1 MAPERTWGGGK
12 WWKPYS
18 NNVFIFCIWAPLR
31 SDLRIEWSDLGGGG
45 IGKKIYIE
53 HGFLEM
59 RSQWGLFDP
68 KGHSLNDYT
77 CNTYL
82 NEDIFLD
89 FKGYEDNSPISLL
102 TPSPLPLP
110 NAFFLFTIH

>member
-1 MAPERTWGGGK
+1 
-12 WWKPYS
+12 
-18 NNVFIFCIWAPLR
+18 
-31 SDLRIEWSDLGGGG
+31 
-45 IGKKIYIE
+45 
-53 HGFLEM
+53 M